1 VVEFTQSPTII
12 TPAQFI
18 GSGFGI
24 GVGPG
29 FGSMFKAVIIISSTL
44 ILYVLPSV
52 VDDSVVALLV
62 SMFLYIVRFASG
74 IYVNSIISS
83 IEMLEVSAP
92 GWTENP
98 ERLC

>member
-1 VVEFTQSPTII
+1 
-12 TPAQFI
+12 
-18 GSGFGI
+18 
-24 GVGPG
+24 
-29 FGSMFKAVIIISSTL
+29 MSSTL

-62 SMFLYIVRFASG
+62 SMFLYIVRFSSG

-98 ERLC
+98 ERLCWKNTTMTSATTIDHMAIRS